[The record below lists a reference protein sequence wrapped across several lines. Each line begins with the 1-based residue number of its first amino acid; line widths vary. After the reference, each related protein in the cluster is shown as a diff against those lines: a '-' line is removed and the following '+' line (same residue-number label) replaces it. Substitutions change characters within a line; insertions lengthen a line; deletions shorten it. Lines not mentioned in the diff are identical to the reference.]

1 MDTET
6 TWHGEYGPYR
16 QSMRKEIYQAY
27 AKYLLEQGKAY
38 PCFATAEE
46 LEEMRKTQEVAGVK
60 PGYYGVWAKYRNLT
74 VEEAAEKIKNG
85 EHYIIR
91 LRSNGSEERKIKVH
105 DVIKGNVIFP
115 ENDQDIVIIKA
126 DGLPTYHFAHLVDD
140 HFMGTTTITRG
151 EEWLSSLPI
160 HLELFEAMGWKAP
173 DYAHLPVI
181 MKVDENGNR
190 RKLSK
195 RKDQEAAVS
204 YFIEHGYPVEGI
216 IKYLLTIANSNF
228 EEWLRANPKED
239 VSKFNFTFEKMS
251 LDGAL
256 FDLPKLRNIS
266 KDVLS
271 YLDAPTISKNATEY
285 AQKYDPK
292 LYNLISKDPA
302 KFEKIMNIER
312 NQEHP
317 RKDYDVYSDI
327 YEKIKFFDC
336 DIYDELFENT
346 ELPFNPFIDKNII
359 KTILVEFKDSLNLDQ
374 EESSWFDSLKNLGA
388 KHGFALSFKEYK
400 KDKEHF
406 IGHVGD
412 VAEMVRI
419 ALTTSKN
426 SPNLFQSMKILG
438 KEEVSRRI
446 DKTLN
451 SKVLA

>member
-1 MDTET
+1 
-6 TWHGEYGPYR
+6 
-16 QSMRKEIYQAY
+16 
-27 AKYLLEQGKAY
+27 
-38 PCFATAEE
+38 
-46 LEEMRKTQEVAGVK
+46 
-60 PGYYGVWAKYRNLT
+60 
-74 VEEAAEKIKNG
+74 
-85 EHYIIR
+85 
-91 LRSNGSEERKIKVH
+91 
-105 DVIKGNVIFP
+105 
-115 ENDQDIVIIKA
+115 
-126 DGLPTYHFAHLVDD
+126 
-140 HFMGTTTITRG
+140 
-151 EEWLSSLPI
+151 
-160 HLELFEAMGWKAP
+160 
-173 DYAHLPVI
+173 
-181 MKVDENGNR
+181 
-190 RKLSK
+190 
-195 RKDQEAAVS
+195 
-204 YFIEHGYPVEGI
+204 
-216 IKYLLTIANSNF
+216 
-228 EEWLRANPKED
+228 
-239 VSKFNFTFEKMS
+239 MS

>member
-1 MDTET
+1 M
-6 TWHGEYGPYR
+6 
-16 QSMRKEIYQAY
+16 
-27 AKYLLEQGKAY
+27 
-38 PCFATAEE
+38 
-46 LEEMRKTQEVAGVK
+46 
-60 PGYYGVWAKYRNLT
+60 
-74 VEEAAEKIKNG
+74 
-85 EHYIIR
+85 
-91 LRSNGSEERKIKVH
+91 
-105 DVIKGNVIFP
+105 
-115 ENDQDIVIIKA
+115 
-126 DGLPTYHFAHLVDD
+126 
-140 HFMGTTTITRG
+140 
-151 EEWLSSLPI
+151 
-160 HLELFEAMGWKAP
+160 
-173 DYAHLPVI
+173 
-181 MKVDENGNR
+181 
-190 RKLSK
+190 
-195 RKDQEAAVS
+195 
-204 YFIEHGYPVEGI
+204 
-216 IKYLLTIANSNF
+216 
-228 EEWLRANPKED
+228 ANPKED

-317 RKDYDVYSDI
+317 RKDYDVYSD
-327 YEKIKFFDC
+327 
-336 DIYDELFENT
+336 LFENT